1 MYLSLSHWYEF
12 KSPYTSIFK
21 HVILIII
28 MYKVSERILDKVK
41 FNLLKALNIK
51 K

>member
-12 KSPYTSIFK
+12 KSPYTSMFK
-21 HVILIII
+21 HVIMGI
-28 MYKVSERILDKVK
+28 MYKVSEIILDKVK
-41 FNLLKALNIK
+41 FDLLKTLNIK